1 MSEFEYK
8 GPDGSPVDKEDY
20 KKWANIYNF
29 PQIFNESKTAGA
41 VFIED
46 SEELKESEDGFF
58 YPDYQHNNA
67 TDMTKEEFFN
77 YEKNQEKS
85 KEIIEKFATEKNKE
99 FLEMIGE

>member
-1 MSEFEYK
+1 MVEKSIILIL
-8 GPDGSPVDKEDY
+8 SREDII
-20 KKWANIYNF
+20 W
-29 PQIFNESKTAGA
+29 IFNESKTAGA

-77 YEKNQEKS
+77 
-85 KEIIEKFATEKNKE
+85 
-99 FLEMIGE
+99 